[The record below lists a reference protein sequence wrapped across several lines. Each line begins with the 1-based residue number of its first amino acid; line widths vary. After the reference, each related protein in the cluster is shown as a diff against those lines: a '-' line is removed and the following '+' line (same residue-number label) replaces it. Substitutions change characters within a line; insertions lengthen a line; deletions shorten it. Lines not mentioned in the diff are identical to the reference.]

1 MAVAA
6 VMLRGPPAQPPI
18 PDGGQPETNPS
29 ALRKSD
35 LAWLIFGLWG
45 TLASGVPTLQRV
57 CPPVLGDKAP
67 SGGVG
72 SEELGHEAQLP

>member
-1 MAVAA
+1 MAVVA
-6 VMLRGPPAQPPI
+6 VILRRPAQPPI

-45 TLASGVPTLQRV
+45 TSASGVPLCSEFVLQ
-57 CPPVLGDKAP
+57 C
-67 SGGVG
+67 GVTRPRQV
-72 SEELGHEAQLP
+72 E

>member
-35 LAWLIFGLWG
+35 LVAHLRPVGDFGFRRPHFA
-45 TLASGVPTLQRV
+45 ASL
-57 CPPVLGDKAP
+57 P
-67 SGGVG
+67 S
-72 SEELGHEAQLP
+72 SAR

>member
-6 VMLRGPPAQPPI
+6 VMLRGPAQPPI

-35 LAWLIFGLWG
+35 LTLLIFSLWG
-45 TLASGVPTLQRV
+45 TSASGVPLCGEFALQWRV
-57 CPPVLGDKAP
+57 TRPRQV
-67 SGGVG
+67 
-72 SEELGHEAQLP
+72 E